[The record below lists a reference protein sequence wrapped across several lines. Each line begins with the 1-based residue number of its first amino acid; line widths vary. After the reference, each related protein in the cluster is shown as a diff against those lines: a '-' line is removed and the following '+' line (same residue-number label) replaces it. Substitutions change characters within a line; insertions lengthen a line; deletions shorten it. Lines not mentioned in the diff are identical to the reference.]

1 MFKNYSDI
9 MTACRDIGKFTIS
22 VAVAQDEDV
31 LNAVKVANDNE
42 LANAILVGDECKIKP
57 ILEKIQFGN
66 AEIIHEPDE
75 QSAAKRA
82 VSLIRDKQA
91 DVLMKG
97 LINSSDFMR
106 AVLDSNTGL
115 KKWSLLSHLA
125 VYEIPGQRKLF
136 FMTDGGLNINPDLN
150 DKKGILLNAIDA
162 LERMGID
169 NPKVAILA
177 ANEKVNSKMQSTID
191 AESLVEMRER
201 GEIPTG
207 IIEGPIAL
215 DVAISRKAAE
225 HKGIKSYISEDV
237 DLFMVHNIDAGNLL
251 GKTLMY
257 YANAKMAGLVLG
269 AVCPIVLTS
278 RAETSEGKLNSIAM
292 ANLMSRTSCSVN
304 HL

>member
-1 MFKNYSDI
+1 MFKNYSDV
-9 MTACRDIGKFTIS
+9 MTACTKVGKFTIS

-31 LNAVKVANDNE
+31 LNAVKMASEYD
-42 LANAILVGDECKIKP
+42 LADALLVGDETKITP
-57 ILEKIQFGN
+57 ILEKLKFIN
-66 AEIIHEPDE
+66 AKVIHEPDD
-75 QSAAKRA
+75 QLAVKRA

-106 AVLDSNTGL
+106 AVLDSNSGL
-115 KKWSLLSHLA
+115 KKGSLLSHLA

-150 DKKGILLNAIDA
+150 EKRGILLNAIDA

-169 NPKVAILA
+169 NPKVAILS
-177 ANEKVNSKMQSTID
+177 ANEKVNSKMQSTVD
-191 AESLVEMRER
+191 AKALVEMREK

-207 IIEGPIAL
+207 FIEGPIAL
-215 DVAISRKAAE
+215 DVAISKKAAE
-225 HKGIKSYISEDV
+225 HKGIKSEISEDV
-237 DLFMVHNIDAGNLL
+237 DLYMVHNIDAGNLL

-292 ANLMSRTSCSVN
+292 ANLLSRTKMVV
-304 HL
+304 